1 MRTPAILISLG
12 FLILAGCSQSGS
24 TTSANGSSAMTDS
37 DLQTAVQSRLNADPD
52 LNAAKLDVDAD
63 AKDNK
68 VTLSGTVSTEALRS
82 QAVEMA
88 KAARPALEVTDKID
102 VKPREI
108 SRSEYTE
115 DMARDAREKAKAAG
129 DKLGTSINDAWIHT
143 KITSKLISD
152 KDTPARKIN
161 IDVVDGVVTLRGE
174 VNTPTAKDE
183 ADRIAKDTEGVRR
196 VRNLLKVTAG

>member
-24 TTSANGSSAMTDS
+24 TTSANGPSAMTDS
-37 DLQTAVQSRLNADPD
+37 DLQAAVQSRLNADPE

-88 KAARPALEVTDKID
+88 KAARPGTGGHGQNR
-102 VKPREI
+102 RE
-108 SRSEYTE
+108 
-115 DMARDAREKAKAAG
+115 APG
-129 DKLGTSINDAWIHT
+129 DFAQ
-143 KITSKLISD
+143 
-152 KDTPARKIN
+152 
-161 IDVVDGVVTLRGE
+161 
-174 VNTPTAKDE
+174 
-183 ADRIAKDTEGVRR
+183 
-196 VRNLLKVTAG
+196 